1 MFGLFGKKRK
11 KEKSRPVISDLDG
24 NVLTHGDTVMSLRYE
39 LGECKVLE
47 TETGWLYE
55 SIKGGE
61 QVSWVKMI
69 DASTERQ
76 KVKKIAVEES

>member
-1 MFGLFGKKRK
+1 
-11 KEKSRPVISDLDG
+11 
-24 NVLTHGDTVMSLRYE
+24 MSLRYE

-47 TETGWLYE
+47 TDTGWMYE
-55 SIKGGE
+55 AIDGGH

-76 KVKKIAVEES
+76 KVKKIEVEGA